1 MEQRGIVGKQSGLK
15 RGDAS
20 KIARIHRVSVQHVI
34 EVARGNRTGRPA
46 LIKTIESYR
55 ARSGEMSREVQAAPA
70 A

>member
-1 MEQRGIVGKQSGLK
+1 MVRKQSGLK

-34 EVARGNRTGRPA
+34 EVARGNRAGRPA
-46 LIKTIESYR
+46 LLKTIDCYR
-55 ARSGEMSREVQAAPA
+55 ARSGEMSREVQTAPA